1 MLYHQFLDFFFYC
14 ELYKGNKNVWEFQ
27 SPCFNKFQVWYY
39 RKKMTKACSGFW
51 YSFHLPSHWENKS
64 ANKQLE
70 VILNWCGFN
79 NISDPFSVWF
89 SGVLISHGILC
100 QVLFFSFLT
109 WAPFSL
115 LTLIQGKNLVFE
127 AHMLSNGVSGRLC
140 FSPANFANAG
150 WMSDA
155 LSCLL
160 SFSPGFSLPAISF
173 LGS

>member
-1 MLYHQFLDFFFYC
+1 MLVSPILRFFFFYC

-51 YSFHLPSHWENKS
+51 YSFHLPSHWENTS

-70 VILNWCGFN
+70 VILNCSFN

-109 WAPFSL
+109 WAPFLL
-115 LTLIQGKNLVFE
+115 LTLIQGKNLVLE
-127 AHMLSNGVSGRLC
+127 ATCYQMASQGGSASLLQTLQMQAEC
-140 FSPANFANAG
+140 QMP
-150 WMSDA
+150 
-155 LSCLL
+155 CLVFL